1 MASCRWGARS
11 ADAGLEEGMGTYLAT
26 RETLQGIPILLVAPV
41 ASSQFLEK
49 FCFSIALGKLCAVT
63 EANRSKMVEETKIGF
78 VGHAQVS
85 SYPVSRAILASGQVS
100 WSTLLSREQNSCCRM
115 TWRGV
120 PWRSPGGVVTTHEP
134 AEERASTGRMPSD
147 RLKFLCC
154 ALARTSFGMSYHTN
168 GELCPQEA

>member
-26 RETLQGIPILLVAPV
+26 RETLQGIPILPMAPV

-49 FCFSIALGKLCAVT
+49 FCFSITLGKLWAVI

-85 SYPVSRAILASGQVS
+85 SYPLSRASLASGQVS
-100 WSTLLSREQNSCCRM
+100 WSTLLSREQNSCCCCM
-115 TWRGV
+115 TWR
-120 PWRSPGGVVTTHEP
+120 RCPG
-134 AEERASTGRMPSD
+134 A
-147 RLKFLCC
+147 
-154 ALARTSFGMSYHTN
+154 ALVGLLLPTSLQKRGHPQE
-168 GELCPQEA
+168 GCPQIGSSSCAALWPGLPLG